1 MNEQFLESAEF
12 YQKRYHNFAS
22 CLIVPSLILLVFLV
36 GFSMLAKKEITISSR
51 ASVEASRV
59 LAQIQSTS
67 NQPIIANHLA
77 ENKEVKKGELLI
89 QYAVEGEGAQEQK
102 FSSQL
107 DLLKD
112 QKGKLETLRSSLES
126 GRNQFTEPDS
136 YGYEQSFKDY
146 QNQVESMTSSV
157 NQQNATIASQNAAA
171 SQSQA
176 ELGGVI
182 SDVDSKLNDHRN
194 LKNAIQSGVG
204 IDASHPLHSLY
215 QSYRDQ
221 LSLAEDKATAQSQ
234 IVAQLDG
241 QISQLEATAAT
252 YRVQYAGAGAQQAYA
267 SNLSSQ
273 LASLKAQYLVK
284 VGQELTTLTQQILEA
299 ESNLK
304 LQETVSKR
312 GQILAEMDGLLHLN
326 PEVQGS
332 TLVAEGTAL
341 AQIYPKI
348 TNERKIKIVTYVSSK
363 DVSTIKNGDKVR
375 FITAD
380 DANKQMILTSQISSI
395 DANAT
400 QTKQGNFFKV
410 ECEMAVS
417 KDQAKKLRYGLEGKF
432 VMVTGEKTYFSY
444 YMEKFFNLS

>member
-22 CLIVPSLILLVFLV
+22 YLIVPILALLVFLL
-36 GFSMLAKKEITISSR
+36 GFAMLAKKEMTISSR
-51 ASVEASRV
+51 ATVEANRV

-67 NQPIIANHLA
+67 SQTIVMNHLA
-77 ENKEVKKGELLI
+77 ENKEVKKGDLLI

-107 DLLKD
+107 GLLKD
-112 QKGKLETLRSSLES
+112 QKGKLEILRTSLES
-126 GRNQFTEPDS
+126 GRNQFSEPDS

-146 QNQVESMTSSV
+146 QNQVASMTNSV
-157 NQQNATIASQNAAA
+157 NQQNSTIASQNAAA

-176 ELGGVI
+176 ELGGLI
-182 SDVDSKLNDHRN
+182 NDTNNKLNDYRS
-194 LKNAIQSGVG
+194 LKNAIQTGTGV
-204 IDASHPLHSLY
+204 DASHPLYSLY
-215 QSYRDQ
+215 QTYDAQ
-221 LSLAEDKATAQSQ
+221 LGQAEDKVTTQSQ
-234 IVAQLDG
+234 ILAQLDG
-241 QISQLEATAAT
+241 QISQLESAASG
-252 YRVQYAGAGAQQAYA
+252 YRIQYAGAGAQQAYA
-267 SNLSSQ
+267 VNLSSQ

-284 VGQELTTLTQQILEA
+284 VGQELTSLTQQILEA

-304 LQETVSKR
+304 LQEGIVKK
-312 GQILAEMDGLLHLN
+312 GQIVAEMDGLLHLN
-326 PEVQGS
+326 PEVEGS
-332 TLVAEGTAL
+332 TLVAEGTTL

-348 TNERKIKIVTYVSSK
+348 TSERKIKIVTYVSSK
-363 DVSTIKNGDKVR
+363 DVSTIKKGDKVR

-380 DANKQMILTSQISSI
+380 DANKQMILTSRISSI

-410 ECEMAVS
+410 ECETTVS
-417 KDQAKKLRYGLEGKF
+417 KNQAKKLRYGLEGKF

-444 YMEKFFNLS
+444 FMEKFFNLS

>member
-22 CLIVPSLILLVFLV
+22 YLIVPSLILLVFLV
-36 GFSMLAKKEITISSR
+36 GFSILAKKEITISSR

-67 NQPIIANHLA
+67 NQPIIANHLS
-77 ENKEVKKGELLI
+77 ENKEVKKGDLLI

-146 QNQVESMTSSV
+146 QNQVASMTSSV

-204 IDASHPLHSLY
+204 IDASHPLYSLY

-444 YMEKFFNLS
+444 YMEKFFNLG

>member
-267 SNLSSQ
+267 GNLSSQ

-444 YMEKFFNLS
+444 YMEKFFNLG

>member
-67 NQPIIANHLA
+67 NQAIIANHLA
-77 ENKEVKKGELLI
+77 ENKEIKKGDLLI
-89 QYAVEGEGAQEQK
+89 QYAIEGEGAQEQK
-102 FSSQL
+102 FSGQL

-112 QKGKLETLRSSLES
+112 QKEKLEILRSSLES
-126 GRNQFTEPDS
+126 GRNQFSEPDS

-146 QNQVESMTSSV
+146 QNQVASMTSSV

-241 QISQLEATAAT
+241 QITQLEATAAT

-348 TNERKIKIVTYVSSK
+348 TSERKIKIVTYVSSK

-380 DANKQMILTSQISSI
+380 DANKQMILISQISSI

-444 YMEKFFNLS
+444 YMEKFFNLG

>member
-204 IDASHPLHSLY
+204 IDASHPLYSLY

-241 QISQLEATAAT
+241 QISQLEATDAT

-312 GQILAEMDGLLHLN
+312 GQILAEMDGLLHLK

-444 YMEKFFNLS
+444 YMEKFFNLG

>member
-67 NQPIIANHLA
+67 NQAIIANHLA
-77 ENKEVKKGELLI
+77 ENKEVKKGDLLI

-126 GRNQFTEPDS
+126 GRNQFSEPDS

-146 QNQVESMTSSV
+146 QNQVASMTSSV

-348 TNERKIKIVTYVSSK
+348 TSERKIKIVTYVSSK

-444 YMEKFFNLS
+444 YMDKFFNLG

>member
-146 QNQVESMTSSV
+146 QNQVASMTSSV

-204 IDASHPLHSLY
+204 IDASHPLYSLY

-444 YMEKFFNLS
+444 YMEKFFNLG

>member
-67 NQPIIANHLA
+67 NQAIIANHLA
-77 ENKEVKKGELLI
+77 ENKEVKKGDLLI

-107 DLLKD
+107 GLLKD
-112 QKGKLETLRSSLES
+112 QKEKLEILRSSLES
-126 GRNQFTEPDS
+126 GRNQFSEPDS

-146 QNQVESMTSSV
+146 QNQVASMTSSV

-204 IDASHPLHSLY
+204 IDASHPLYSLY

-444 YMEKFFNLS
+444 YMEKFFNLG

>member
-22 CLIVPSLILLVFLV
+22 CLIVPSLFLLVFLV

-67 NQPIIANHLA
+67 NQAIIANHLA
-77 ENKEVKKGELLI
+77 ENKEVKKGDLLI

-146 QNQVESMTSSV
+146 QNQVASMTSSV

-182 SDVDSKLNDHRN
+182 SDVDSKLNDYRN

-348 TNERKIKIVTYVSSK
+348 TSERKIKIVTYVSSK

-444 YMEKFFNLS
+444 YMEKFFNLG

>member
-77 ENKEVKKGELLI
+77 ENKEIKKGDLLI
-89 QYAVEGEGAQEQK
+89 QYAIEGEGAQEQK
-102 FSSQL
+102 FSGQL

-112 QKGKLETLRSSLES
+112 QKEKLEILRSSLES
-126 GRNQFTEPDS
+126 GRNQFSEPDS

-146 QNQVESMTSSV
+146 QNQVASMTSSV

-221 LSLAEDKATAQSQ
+221 LSLAEDKTTAQSQ

-241 QISQLEATAAT
+241 QISQLEATATT

-304 LQETVSKR
+304 LQEIVSKR

-348 TNERKIKIVTYVSSK
+348 TSERKIKIVTYVSSK

-444 YMEKFFNLS
+444 YMDKFFNLG

>member
-67 NQPIIANHLA
+67 NQAIVANHLA
-77 ENKEVKKGELLI
+77 ENKEIKKGDLLI
-89 QYAVEGEGAQEQK
+89 QYAIEGEGAQEQK
-102 FSSQL
+102 FSGQL

-112 QKGKLETLRSSLES
+112 QKEKLEILRSSLES
-126 GRNQFTEPDS
+126 GRNQFSEPDS

-146 QNQVESMTSSV
+146 QNQVASMTSSV

-204 IDASHPLHSLY
+204 IDASHPLYSLY

-444 YMEKFFNLS
+444 YMEKFFNLG

>member
-67 NQPIIANHLA
+67 NQAIIANHLA

-146 QNQVESMTSSV
+146 QNQVASMTSSV

-204 IDASHPLHSLY
+204 IDASHPLYSLY

-221 LSLAEDKATAQSQ
+221 LSLAEDKATAQGQ

-348 TNERKIKIVTYVSSK
+348 TSERKIKIVTYVSSK

-444 YMEKFFNLS
+444 YMEKFFNLG

>member
-12 YQKRYHNFAS
+12 YQKRYHNFDS

-67 NQPIIANHLA
+67 NQPIIANHLS
-77 ENKEVKKGELLI
+77 ENKEVKKGDLLI

-146 QNQVESMTSSV
+146 QNQVASMTSSV

-182 SDVDSKLNDHRN
+182 SDVDSKLNDYRN

-204 IDASHPLHSLY
+204 IDASHPLYSLY

-221 LSLAEDKATAQSQ
+221 LSLAEDKTTAQSQ

-432 VMVTGEKTYFSY
+432 VMVTGQKTYFSY
-444 YMEKFFNLS
+444 YMEKFFNLG

>member
-67 NQPIIANHLA
+67 NQAIVANHLA
-77 ENKEVKKGELLI
+77 ENKEIKNGDLLI
-89 QYAVEGEGAQEQK
+89 QYAIEGEGAQEQK
-102 FSSQL
+102 FSGQL

-112 QKGKLETLRSSLES
+112 QKEKLEILRSSLES
-126 GRNQFTEPDS
+126 GRNQFSEPDS

-146 QNQVESMTSSV
+146 QNQVASMTSSV

-194 LKNAIQSGVG
+194 LKNAIQSGVS
-204 IDASHPLHSLY
+204 IDASHPLYSLY

-444 YMEKFFNLS
+444 YMEKFFNLG

>member
-77 ENKEVKKGELLI
+77 ENKEIKKGDLLI
-89 QYAVEGEGAQEQK
+89 QYAIEGEGAQEQK
-102 FSSQL
+102 FSGQL

-112 QKGKLETLRSSLES
+112 QKEKLEILRSSLES
-126 GRNQFTEPDS
+126 GRNQFSEPDS

-146 QNQVESMTSSV
+146 QNQVASMTSSV

-221 LSLAEDKATAQSQ
+221 LSLAEDKTTAQSQ

-348 TNERKIKIVTYVSSK
+348 TSERKIKIVTYVSSK

-444 YMEKFFNLS
+444 YMEKFFNLG

>member
-67 NQPIIANHLA
+67 NQAIVANHLA
-77 ENKEVKKGELLI
+77 ENKEIKKGDLLI
-89 QYAVEGEGAQEQK
+89 QYAIEGEGAQEQK
-102 FSSQL
+102 FSGQL

-112 QKGKLETLRSSLES
+112 QKEKLEILRSSLES

-182 SDVDSKLNDHRN
+182 SDVDSKLNDYRN

-204 IDASHPLHSLY
+204 IDASHPLYSLY

-444 YMEKFFNLS
+444 YMEKFFNLG

>member
-252 YRVQYAGAGAQQAYA
+252 YRVQHAGAGAQQAYA

-444 YMEKFFNLS
+444 YMEKFFNLG

>member
-1 MNEQFLESAEF
+1 
-12 YQKRYHNFAS
+12 
-22 CLIVPSLILLVFLV
+22 
-36 GFSMLAKKEITISSR
+36 
-51 ASVEASRV
+51 
-59 LAQIQSTS
+59 
-67 NQPIIANHLA
+67 
-77 ENKEVKKGELLI
+77 
-89 QYAVEGEGAQEQK
+89 
-102 FSSQL
+102 
-107 DLLKD
+107 
-112 QKGKLETLRSSLES
+112 
-126 GRNQFTEPDS
+126 
-136 YGYEQSFKDY
+136 
-146 QNQVESMTSSV
+146 MTSSV

-182 SDVDSKLNDHRN
+182 SDVDSKLNDYRN

-204 IDASHPLHSLY
+204 IDASQPLYSLY

-221 LSLAEDKATAQSQ
+221 LSSAEDKATAQSQ

-348 TNERKIKIVTYVSSK
+348 TSERKIKIVTYVSSK

-432 VMVTGEKTYFSY
+432 VMVTGQKTYFSY
-444 YMEKFFNLS
+444 YMEKFFNLG

>member
-146 QNQVESMTSSV
+146 QNQVESMTSSE

-444 YMEKFFNLS
+444 YMEKFFNLG

>member
-444 YMEKFFNLS
+444 YMEKFFNLG

>member
-67 NQPIIANHLA
+67 NQAIIANHLA
-77 ENKEVKKGELLI
+77 ENKEVKKGDLLI

-146 QNQVESMTSSV
+146 QNQVASMTSSV

-348 TNERKIKIVTYVSSK
+348 TSERKIKIVTYVSSK

-432 VMVTGEKTYFSY
+432 VMVTGQKTYFSY
-444 YMEKFFNLS
+444 YMEKFFNLG

>member
-67 NQPIIANHLA
+67 NQAIIANHLA
-77 ENKEVKKGELLI
+77 ENKEVKKGDLLI

-146 QNQVESMTSSV
+146 QNQVASMTSSV

-444 YMEKFFNLS
+444 YMEKFFNLG

>member
-67 NQPIIANHLA
+67 NQPIIANHLS
-77 ENKEVKKGELLI
+77 ENKEVKKGDLLI

-146 QNQVESMTSSV
+146 QNQVASMTSSV

-182 SDVDSKLNDHRN
+182 SDVDSKLNDYRN

-204 IDASHPLHSLY
+204 IDASHPLYSLY

-444 YMEKFFNLS
+444 YMEKFFNLG

>member
-22 CLIVPSLILLVFLV
+22 CLIVPSLFLLVFLV

-444 YMEKFFNLS
+444 YMEKFFNLG

>member
-67 NQPIIANHLA
+67 NQAIIANHLA

-204 IDASHPLHSLY
+204 IDASHPLYSLY
-215 QSYRDQ
+215 QSYRNQ

-444 YMEKFFNLS
+444 YMEKFFNLG

>member
-77 ENKEVKKGELLI
+77 ENKEVKKGDLLI
-89 QYAVEGEGAQEQK
+89 QYAVEREGAQEQK

-146 QNQVESMTSSV
+146 QNQVASMTSSV

-204 IDASHPLHSLY
+204 IDASHPLYSLY

-444 YMEKFFNLS
+444 YMEKFFNLG

>member
-77 ENKEVKKGELLI
+77 ENKEVKKGDLLI

-444 YMEKFFNLS
+444 YMEKFFNLG

>member
-204 IDASHPLHSLY
+204 IDASHPLYSLY

-312 GQILAEMDGLLHLN
+312 GQILAEMDGLLHLK

-444 YMEKFFNLS
+444 YMEKFFNLG

>member
-67 NQPIIANHLA
+67 NQAIIANHLA
-77 ENKEVKKGELLI
+77 ENKEVKKGDLLI

-146 QNQVESMTSSV
+146 QNQVASMTSSV

-204 IDASHPLHSLY
+204 IDASHPLYSLY

-444 YMEKFFNLS
+444 YMEKFFNLG

>member
-67 NQPIIANHLA
+67 NQAIIANHLA
-77 ENKEVKKGELLI
+77 ENKEVKKGDLLI

-146 QNQVESMTSSV
+146 QNQVASMTSSV

-182 SDVDSKLNDHRN
+182 SDVDSKLNDYRN

-348 TNERKIKIVTYVSSK
+348 TSERKIKIVTYVSSK

-444 YMEKFFNLS
+444 YMEKFFNLG

>member
-12 YQKRYHNFAS
+12 YQKLYHNFAS

-444 YMEKFFNLS
+444 YMEKFFNLG

>member
-67 NQPIIANHLA
+67 NQAIIANHLA

-146 QNQVESMTSSV
+146 QNQVASMTSSV

-182 SDVDSKLNDHRN
+182 SDVDSKLNDYRN
-194 LKNAIQSGVG
+194 LKNAIQSEVG
-204 IDASHPLHSLY
+204 IDASHPLYSLY

-348 TNERKIKIVTYVSSK
+348 TSERKIKIVTYVSSK

-432 VMVTGEKTYFSY
+432 VMVTGQKTYFSY
-444 YMEKFFNLS
+444 YMEKFFNLG

>member
-22 CLIVPSLILLVFLV
+22 YLIVPILALLVFLL
-36 GFSMLAKKEITISSR
+36 GFAMLAKKEMTISSR
-51 ASVEASRV
+51 ATVEANRV

-67 NQPIIANHLA
+67 SQTIVMNHLA
-77 ENKEVKKGELLI
+77 ENKEVKKGDLLI

-107 DLLKD
+107 GLLKD
-112 QKGKLETLRSSLES
+112 QKGKLEILRTSLES
-126 GRNQFTEPDS
+126 GRNQFSEPDS

-146 QNQVESMTSSV
+146 QNQVASMTNSV
-157 NQQNATIASQNAAA
+157 NQQNSTIASQNAAA

-176 ELGGVI
+176 ELGGLI
-182 SDVDSKLNDHRN
+182 NDTNNKLNDYRS
-194 LKNAIQSGVG
+194 LKNAIQTGTGV
-204 IDASHPLHSLY
+204 DASHPLYSLY
-215 QSYRDQ
+215 QTYDAQLDQ
-221 LSLAEDKATAQSQ
+221 AEDKVTTQSQ
-234 IVAQLDG
+234 ILAQLDG
-241 QISQLEATAAT
+241 QISQLESAASG
-252 YRVQYAGAGAQQAYA
+252 YRIQYAGAGAQQAYA
-267 SNLSSQ
+267 GNLSSQ

-284 VGQELTTLTQQILEA
+284 IGQELTSLTQQILEA

-304 LQETVSKR
+304 LQEGIVKK
-312 GQILAEMDGLLHLN
+312 GQIVAEMDGLLHLN
-326 PEVQGS
+326 PEVEGS
-332 TLVAEGTAL
+332 TLVAEGTTL

-348 TNERKIKIVTYVSSK
+348 TSERKIKIVTYVSSK
-363 DVSTIKNGDKVR
+363 DVSTIKKGDKVR

-380 DANKQMILTSQISSI
+380 DANKQMILTSRISSI

-410 ECEMAVS
+410 ECETTVS
-417 KDQAKKLRYGLEGKF
+417 KNQAKKLRYGLEGKF

-444 YMEKFFNLS
+444 FMEKFFNLS

>member
-67 NQPIIANHLA
+67 NQAIIANHLA
-77 ENKEVKKGELLI
+77 ENKEVKKGDLLI

-126 GRNQFTEPDS
+126 GRNQFSEPDS

-146 QNQVESMTSSV
+146 QNQVASMTSSV

-284 VGQELTTLTQQILEA
+284 VGQELTTLTQQIFEA

-348 TNERKIKIVTYVSSK
+348 TSERKIKIVTYVSSK

-380 DANKQMILTSQISSI
+380 DANKQMILISQISSI

-444 YMEKFFNLS
+444 YMDKFFNLG

>member
-77 ENKEVKKGELLI
+77 ENKEVKKGDLLI

-146 QNQVESMTSSV
+146 QNQVASMTSSV

-204 IDASHPLHSLY
+204 IDASHPLYSLY

-432 VMVTGEKTYFSY
+432 VMVTGQKTYFSY
-444 YMEKFFNLS
+444 YMEKFFNLG

>member
-1 MNEQFLESAEF
+1 
-12 YQKRYHNFAS
+12 
-22 CLIVPSLILLVFLV
+22 
-36 GFSMLAKKEITISSR
+36 MLAKKEITISSR

-67 NQPIIANHLA
+67 NQAIIANHLA
-77 ENKEVKKGELLI
+77 ENKEVKKGDLLI

-146 QNQVESMTSSV
+146 QNQVASMTSSV

-348 TNERKIKIVTYVSSK
+348 TSERKIKIVTYVSSK

-444 YMEKFFNLS
+444 YMEKFFNLG